1 MSRSVSNFC
10 GSCYKKE
17 YIVEVKKAKLLF
29 ALVNDFRTLVTYKI
43 AKKKSGSRNKLSRN
57 NKILGSKFKY
67 LISIP
72 HVMILHKEKKLP

>member
-10 GSCYKKE
+10 GSSYKKE

-43 AKKKSGSRNKLSRN
+43 AKKKK
-57 NKILGSKFKY
+57 KIRL
-67 LISIP
+67 
-72 HVMILHKEKKLP
+72 